1 MASSWKKN
9 SEGSTAC
16 SPSKSRYSIKKTK
29 GLFKENHSLGKKQ
42 DTMKLVLSLFMDN
55 STLSILHPCH
65 MTLSTIKPKKRR
77 DKRSRS
83 SVRTSNG

>member
-1 MASSWKKN
+1 MTSSWKKN

-42 DTMKLVLSLFMDN
+42 DTMKLVLSLFMAN
-55 STLSILHPCH
+55 SKLSILHPCH
-65 MTLSTIKPKKRR
+65 VTFQ
-77 DKRSRS
+77 RS
-83 SVRTSNG
+83 SQKREEIKGVDQV